1 MADLRAE
8 LSPLLAGRVCLV
20 GLGNED
26 LGDDGFGMGLA
37 RRWRAAVAGGP
48 AVLLAGLTPER
59 HLAFLTE
66 GGFAHVLF
74 LDAVA
79 FGGAP
84 GSVVLLDS
92 REMESRFP
100 QVSTHRLS
108 LGLLARWIEQSGGTT
123 VHLLGVQPASLR
135 PGAALSSPVQA
146 AIELLLELL
155 AVPAGGLSDKGDVQP
170 MPAVLIPPR
179 SAAVSSRLA
188 AAGSGRQPL
197 SAWSSAAAGASH
209 TAALRKTRTA
219 ESALGSPLPC

>member
-26 LGDDGFGMGLA
+26 LGDDGFGMSLA
-37 RRWRAAVAGGP
+37 RRWLGAVAVGP

-59 HLAFLTE
+59 HLAFLAE
-66 GGFAHVLF
+66 GGFEHVLL

-79 FGGAP
+79 FGGVP

-135 PGAALSSPVQA
+135 PGTALSAPVRA
-146 AIELLLELL
+146 SVELLVALLEE
-155 AVPAGGLSDKGDVQP
+155 AAAGLSDESDRSDRPDQSDQGQVQP
-170 MPAVLIPPR
+170 T
-179 SAAVSSRLA
+179 
-188 AAGSGRQPL
+188 L
-197 SAWSSAAAGASH
+197 SF
-209 TAALRKTRTA
+209 
-219 ESALGSPLPC
+219 PLPC

>member
-8 LSPLLAGRVCLV
+8 LSSLLAGRVCLV
-20 GLGNED
+20 GLGNEG
-26 LGDDGFGMGLA
+26 LGDDGFGMCLA
-37 RRWRAAVAGGP
+37 RRCLAAVADGP

-66 GGFAHVLF
+66 GGFEHVLF

-108 LGLLARWIEQSGGTT
+108 LGLLAGWIEQNGHTT
-123 VHLLGVQPASLR
+123 VHLLGVQPVSLQ
-135 PGAALSSPVQA
+135 PGAALSIPVQA
-146 AIELLLELL
+146 ALELL
-155 AVPAGGLSDKGDVQP
+155 VE
-170 MPAVLIPPR
+170 VLR
-179 SAAVSSRLA
+179 A
-188 AAGSGRQPL
+188 AAGEVSDRSDMSDRSDQSDEARVQPTL
-197 SAWSSAAAGASH
+197 
-209 TAALRKTRTA
+209 
-219 ESALGSPLPC
+219 SPLLPC